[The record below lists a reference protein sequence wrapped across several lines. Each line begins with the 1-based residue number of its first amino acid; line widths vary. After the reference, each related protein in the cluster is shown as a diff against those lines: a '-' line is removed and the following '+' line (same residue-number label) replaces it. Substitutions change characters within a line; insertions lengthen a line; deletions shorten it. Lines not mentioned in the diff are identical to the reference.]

1 MPSSRNRDASDLHA
15 ITIDAAGTVVQ
26 LVDPVGRLRTGLSG
40 VGETHSAEAVRAA
53 FRAEVEY
60 YVPRSSLGRDQS
72 SLRQLQ
78 IDAVGVFL
86 QALDARIRPEAFV
99 EKFLAAIEFEPVP
112 NAVNVLK
119 TLRKAEF
126 ALACIANWD
135 ITLEHHLTHAGVH
148 GYFDVIVSS
157 AQTGAPKP
165 APESFLHALEELA
178 VSPEAALHIG
188 DDEVD
193 RLGARAAGMA
203 FEPTPL
209 ATLPARLG
217 LE

>member
-1 MPSSRNRDASDLHA
+1 MHSSKRPVTRDVRA

-26 LVDPVGRLRTGLSG
+26 LVDPVNRLRTELSDA
-40 VGETHSAEAVRAA
+40 GESHSTEAVRAA
-53 FRAEVEY
+53 FRAEVEFY
-60 YVPRSSLGRDQS
+60 LPRSSLGSDPS

-86 QALDARIRPEAFV
+86 QALGAAIWPEAFV
-99 EKFLAAIEFEPVP
+99 ERFLNSIEFEAVP
-112 NAVNVLK
+112 GASRTLEI
-119 TLRKAEF
+119 LRKAGL
-126 ALACIANWD
+126 ALACVANWD
-135 ITLEHHLTHAGVH
+135 ITLERHLAHAGLQH
-148 GYFDVIVSS
+148 FFDVIVSS
-157 AQTGAPKP
+157 AETGAPKP
-165 APESFLHALEELA
+165 APDSFLFALGKLG
-178 VSPEAALHIG
+178 VSPDLALHIG

-193 RLGARAAGMA
+193 RLGAQAAGMA